1 MKIAVMRLRLI
12 LLSAYA
18 INQPHSLFHLLAGGR
33 RNRETR
39 LIPNGSM
46 ATAMYQHIID
56 WSRSLYRETREDAI
70 LQWHGAAAGGNGRNR
85 AFTCLSLWDTGH
97 KLTEAER

>member
-1 MKIAVMRLRLI
+1 MATMKIAVMRLRLI

-18 INQPHSLFHLLAGGR
+18 INQPRSLSSSCSPGVR

-46 ATAMYQHIID
+46 ATTMYQHIID
-56 WSRSLYRETREDAI
+56 WSRSLYRETRGDAI
-70 LQWHGAAAGGNGRNR
+70 L
-85 AFTCLSLWDTGH
+85 L
-97 KLTEAER
+97 